1 MTALTDAQLTE
12 ELSVTACAVSVTT
25 ALDALDIAM
34 HKMNG
39 LKWGALG
46 LGNDQAFEEYERLE
60 EAFKRAHASLSASLE
75 K

>member
-1 MTALTDAQLTE
+1 MTDEELTS
-12 ELSVTACAVSVTT
+12 ELSVNVCAVSLT
-25 ALDALDIAM
+25 AALEALDIAM

-46 LGNDQAFEEYERLE
+46 LNNLQAFDDYERTE
-60 EAFKRAHASLSASLE
+60 QAFKLAHSNLSKSLE

>member
-1 MTALTDAQLTE
+1 MSALTDAQITA

-46 LGNDQAFEEYERLE
+46 QNNLQAFDEYERME
-60 EAFKRAHASLSASLE
+60 QAFKLASSSLA
-75 K
+75 KSLKK

>member
-1 MTALTDAQLTE
+1 MTDQELANELT
-12 ELSVTACAVSVTT
+12 VTACAISVT
-25 ALDALDIAM
+25 AAIEALDIAM

-46 LGNDQAFEEYERLE
+46 QNNTQAFDEYERIE
-60 EAFKRAHASLSASLE
+60 QAFRRASSSLSKSLE

>member
-1 MTALTDAQLTE
+1 MTDQELANELT
-12 ELSVTACAVSVTT
+12 VTACAVSVTA
-25 ALDALDIAM
+25 ALEALDIAM

-46 LGNDQAFEEYERLE
+46 QNNTQAFDEYERME
-60 EAFKRAHASLSASLE
+60 QAFKLASSSLSKSLA

>member
-1 MTALTDAQLTE
+1 MTDQELTAELT
-12 ELSVTACAVSVTT
+12 VTACAVSVTA
-25 ALDALDIAM
+25 ALEALDIAT

-46 LGNDQAFEEYERLE
+46 QNNLQAFDEYERME
-60 EAFKRAHASLSASLE
+60 QAFKLAHSSLSKSLE